1 MMAASQMTVIALCL
15 VLVVFVS
22 IARISKLGRGFSLYV
37 LLLSVAAIMLIPFY
51 WMFVLSTHT
60 TNAIFRYPPPF
71 IFGSNI
77 ANNFASMMKS
87 VNLLRSFSNSLI
99 ISASYTSLAL
109 LFCSMGGY
117 AFAMYRFPG
126 RDGLFMVLLVTMMIP
141 WTAGII
147 PWFFMMSKFH
157 WINNYL
163 ALIIPNCANAFGI
176 FWMRQYCKNNVPISL
191 LDAAKIDGCSEW
203 TIFFRIVAPIL
214 TPAYAALGIMLFV
227 NSWNDFMQPLLIL
240 RSVKLHTLPLMLKY
254 MLGDPTRGTD
264 MGAMML
270 ANALAVLPLLIAF
283 LSASKY
289 FMSGLTAGA
298 IKE

>member
-1 MMAASQMTVIALCL
+1 MPQYLVTILAIAAIVT
-15 VLVVFVS
+15 
-22 IARISKLGRGFSLYV
+22 
-37 LLLSVAAIMLIPFY
+37 LLLSLAKLSSGGRTLALYLALLAVAAVMLLPFY
-51 WMFVLSTHT
+51 WMFVLATQPT
-60 TNAIFRYPPPF
+60 TAIFKYPPPF
-71 IFGSNI
+71 VFGGNL
-77 ANNFASMMKS
+77 AANFASMLQS
-87 VNLLRSFSNSLI
+87 VNIAGSFLNSLLV
-99 ISASYTSLAL
+99 STGYTALSL

-126 RDGLFMVLLVTMMIP
+126 RNALFMVLLVTMMIP

-157 WINNYL
+157 WINNFL
-163 ALIIPNCANAFGI
+163 ALIVPNCANAFGI
-176 FWMRQYCKNNVPISL
+176 FWMRQYCVNNVPASL

-203 TIFFRIVAPIL
+203 TIFFRIIAPVL

-227 NSWNDFMQPLLIL
+227 NSWNDFIQPLLIL
-240 RSVKLHTLPLMLKY
+240 RDAKLHTLPLMLKY

-270 ANALAVLPLLIAF
+270 ANALAVLPLLVAF
-283 LSASKY
+283 LTASKY